1 LKSDGLECGFL
12 DWCLTTSISYQEEEL
27 MNTESC
33 IPSSYEIFYDFLVL
47 IGYSG
52 LIITQVFGD
61 NAFCNI
67 DENLKI

>member
-1 LKSDGLECGFL
+1 MGWNVAFQIGASQP
-12 DWCLTTSISYQEEEL
+12 SISYQEEEL

-33 IPSSYEIFYDFLVL
+33 IPSNYEIFYDFLVL
-47 IGYSG
+47 IECSG
-52 LIITQVFGD
+52 LIITQAFGD